1 MLLPPIAFAQRE
13 ASVDPA
19 RRQPRYYSS
28 RRHSP
33 RTRQNDWARPRVIV
47 AGNRPKY
54 VWATIVLTL
63 SIFLITTTII
73 QSATSSVTVARS
85 HSRYGVTC
93 GSDFPCWSRFRQ
105 TSHGIARPRQSREGE
120 GFTVISRFLYG
131 ISAVSPQ
138 IEVPNR
144 AVDVNSWAR

>member
-1 MLLPPIAFAQRE
+1 VTAMNLPLGTDCHRG
-13 ASVDPA
+13 SC
-19 RRQPRYYSS
+19 
-28 RRHSP
+28 
-33 RTRQNDWARPRVIV
+33 
-47 AGNRPKY
+47 
-54 VWATIVLTL
+54 
-63 SIFLITTTII
+63 
-73 QSATSSVTVARS
+73 

-93 GSDFPCWSRFRQ
+93 GSDFKRWSRFRQ
-105 TSHGIARPRQSREGE
+105 TSHGIARQRQSRAGE